1 MTFILHENLNKFN
14 LFAGGRFNI
23 RSFNKFNLINFDSA
37 IQNDN
42 KITNNQ
48 FKLSELDKTIFCTI
62 SLAYYHK
69 INDNHIFIISVKYN
83 KNLSTVISISESTTS
98 VDLIMLDS
106 FTYKIE
112 ATESEQFSFNVQVDI
127 LNEASF
133 GKTFYS
139 VWLNDVYTIF

>member
-1 MTFILHENLNKFN
+1 MPFILHENLNKFN
-14 LFAGGRFNI
+14 LFTGGRFDI
-23 RSFNKFNLINFDSA
+23 SSFNNFNLFKFY
-37 IQNDN
+37 NDN
-42 KITNNQ
+42 DNSIQGNSNNR
-48 FKLSELDKTIFCTI
+48 FKPSELDKTIFCVI

-106 FTYKIE
+106 FTYKFE
-112 ATESEQFSFNVQVDI
+112 VTESEQFSFNVQVDI
-127 LNEASF
+127 LNETAF

-139 VWLNDVYTIF
+139 V